1 MKESIIQGT
10 KLSSREKT
18 ISRHMTKI
26 NKGLVG
32 RRTRECPIKVLNEK
46 VYGKKTALR
55 RRNFILSKNFF
66 LNIIFLKK
74 EFFSRQRQRFSIIF
88 HQKFFK

>member
-32 RRTRECPIKVLNEK
+32 RRTQECPIKVLNEK
-46 VYGKKTALR
+46 VWYENRLKEKK
-55 RRNFILSKNFF
+55 FY
-66 LNIIFLKK
+66 
-74 EFFSRQRQRFSIIF
+74 
-88 HQKFFK
+88 FK